1 MEDIV
6 SRHLQ
11 YVLGVY
17 DSTLTIPK
25 DLSHRVQRTGPN
37 YFAIGT
43 YSDVWRG
50 EMTICAGKKSKVRL
64 QV

>member
-25 DLSHRVQRTGPN
+25 DLSHRVQRSGSQ
-37 YFAIGT
+37 YFAIRT
-43 YSDVWRG
+43 YADVWRG
-50 EMTICAGKKSKVRL
+50 ELTMNAGKKSKVRP